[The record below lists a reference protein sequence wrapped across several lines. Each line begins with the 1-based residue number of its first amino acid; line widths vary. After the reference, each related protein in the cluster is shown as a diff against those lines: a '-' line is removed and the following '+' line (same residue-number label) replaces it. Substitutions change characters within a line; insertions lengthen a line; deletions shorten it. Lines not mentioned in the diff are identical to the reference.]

1 MVSRRY
7 LRTKTMQAIFASE
20 MNDKEDLVS
29 GEKKLVQSVESCY
42 TLFLYFISLLTEIK
56 SYRLNKQED
65 VKGKMFPTYDDLH
78 PNTKFTDNLI
88 ISQIEDNKQL
98 QILWKEHK
106 ISWTNEKDFIV
117 QMFHELEDFMMKLF
131 GVSGRTQES
140 IDYWGE

>member
-1 MVSRRY
+1 
-7 LRTKTMQAIFASE
+7 MQAIFASE

-65 VKGKMFPTYDDLH
+65 VKGKMFPTYEDLH

-117 QMFHELEDFMMKLF
+117 QMFHEIESSEIYGLYMAREERSYHEDKQFVLDIIDEKLKN
-131 GVSGRTQES
+131 
-140 IDYWGE
+140 